1 MGGISS
7 PGSSPSPLSRSPGAQ
22 SGLIWGFFAN
32 SQKCPFTER
41 CGSFVIADLF
51 KRGKKQNRDKGEKS
65 GRGQRKRITRKE
77 ELQVIPAPLPAFLT
91 AHLSRAALNQKAK
104 IPLLRPECAPE
115 FRERRNCACGE
126 GVNKI
131 LASRLPGSGSSCQ
144 RGDRHTKPRAA
155 LRVRACLLVLWV
167 EAFGESLGA
176 SSRGSPCE
184 QCSHI

>member
-1 MGGISS
+1 MVRSLLLICLKEERNKIEIKGRSRGG
-7 PGSSPSPLSRSPGAQ
+7 
-22 SGLIWGFFAN
+22 
-32 SQKCPFTER
+32 
-41 CGSFVIADLF
+41 
-51 KRGKKQNRDKGEKS
+51 DKGRES
-65 GRGQRKRITRKE
+65 LARKE
-77 ELQVIPAPLPAFLT
+77 LRVIPAPLSAFLT

-104 IPLLRPECAPE
+104 TPLLRPECAPE

-126 GVNKI
+126 GVNKV